1 MPYLVLRKQDAG
13 SYTCQK
19 CLKKGHFTYE
29 CTGKRKYVYRA
40 SRTKTLKKQ
49 KLEPTQVIAAAKKE
63 NVTKKKATKYVE
75 KFIFGLKFQHT
86 MQCQSISHAYILYLV
101 SPSLSLSGVGASLPV
116 MLTQAATRQVRVL
129 NRVMMTRVQSPAVTS
144 PQTLSPV
151 RVLMTLQIPATSQIH
166 QPTPQT
172 LPQHESILSTS
183 TPSVV
188 FGPSFLIYI
197 PCQS

>member
-75 KFIFGLKFQHT
+75 KFIFGLKIST
-86 MQCQSISHAYILYLV
+86 YYAVSINQPCVYSIFSFPL
-101 SPSLSLSGVGASLPV
+101 SFSLRSRSK
-116 MLTQAATRQVRVL
+116 
-129 NRVMMTRVQSPAVTS
+129 
-144 PQTLSPV
+144 
-151 RVLMTLQIPATSQIH
+151 
-166 QPTPQT
+166 
-172 LPQHESILSTS
+172 STS
-183 TPSVV
+183 DADTSSDEASTSSESSDDDSSSESSSDESTNSESSESADDSSDSSD
-188 FGPSFLIYI
+188 FSDT
-197 PCQS
+197 SADSSDSSST